1 MANKIKIWISR
12 LFTNGPTISF
22 SQRQRGGFWVG
33 NLFLYCLVNMFYL
46 RLNSG
51 NWIDSQYTHTSHNL
65 IGQLL
70 SPLNIFEYP
79 SYIIVAGVI
88 MALLCAVPILTAQL
102 YNFWHAI
109 PFVLAVYF
117 LGHNHVLCLC
127 VLVSCAAAGM
137 QPMRFKSKFIAA
149 ILCLLPEILYWI
161 IFSGNNPEQH
171 VLRWAVLYAP
181 WILAFLAGVVLIGTV
196 IAIGHFVRY
205 RPGVLTP
212 TFGIFLAGTVLLF
225 HFSIGMNERDFQADV
240 FRNSPDQLKVL
251 DSESIIIAVEKEL
264 AKILKKDPNY
274 NPETTRKILLLEWHE
289 AFSDVFLQDPDLP
302 TKQYYLSPAEERAA
316 NYVRSLANATK
327 QINTFKQLYPRDR
340 RVADALYYLAML
352 ADCKPDRRALL
363 NENLL
368 RFHFDLPSADS
379 QPLWNELLS
388 KFGKSSWSI
397 EARWRLAHLLAGTIP
412 QTPTES
418 FQFDQAQKLLLDA
431 QQLCEEQLSQQR
443 KPDDPTRN
451 GDSWLSEIFH
461 EPTQALSLEQLS
473 NLQMR
478 IARTLMLIDQE
489 NRTGHLAHDKR
500 LAQFVRLDR
509 RQPDYEKN
517 LQQLLQNSPQPDPL
531 IDNIELA
538 QAAQI
543 TDPEKKITLLTDL
556 TRRYP
561 DRDGGVQAMLE
572 LAQTLLEKSNRSE
585 HQGDRELLLSR
596 AQEYLQKIITLRPN
610 SLPAQFAQ
618 ELLRRSQQTE

>member
-1 MANKIKIWISR
+1 MAINIKKWISR
-12 LFTNGPTISF
+12 LFSNGPTIGF
-22 SQRQRGGFWVG
+22 PRRQRFFFWAG
-33 NLFLYCLVNMFYL
+33 NLVLYCLVNMFYL

-51 NWIDSQYTHTSHNL
+51 NWIDNHYTYTSHNL
-65 IGQLL
+65 IEQLL

-88 MALLCAVPILTAQL
+88 MALLCSVPILTAHL

-127 VLVSCAAAGM
+127 ILVSSAAAGM
-137 QPMRFKSKFIAA
+137 EPMRFKSKFVAA
-149 ILCLLPEILYWI
+149 ILCLLPEILYWV

-181 WILAFLAGVVLIGTV
+181 WILAFLACIVLIGTV
-196 IAIGHFVRY
+196 IAVGHFGRY

-212 TFGIFLAGTVLLF
+212 TFGIFLAGIVLLF

-240 FRNSPDQLKVL
+240 FRNSPAQLKVL
-251 DSESIIIAVEKEL
+251 NSESIVIAVEKEL

-274 NPETTRKILLLEWHE
+274 NPQTTRDILLLEWYE
-289 AFSDVFLQDPDLP
+289 AFSDDFLRDPELP

-327 QINTFKQLYPRDR
+327 QINTFKHLYPRDQ

-352 ADCKPDRRALL
+352 ADCQPDRRALL

-379 QPLWNELLS
+379 QPLWDELLS

-418 FQFDQAQKLLLDA
+418 FRFDQAQKLLLDA
-431 QQLCEEQLSQQR
+431 QTLCEERLLQR
-443 KPDDPTRN
+443 RKLADTSRIS
-451 GDSWLSEIFH
+451 DSWLGDIFQK
-461 EPTQALSLEQLS
+461 PPRALSLEQLS

-478 IARTLMLIDQE
+478 IAQTLMLIDQE
-489 NRTGHLAHDKR
+489 NRTGHLTHDKR
-500 LAQFVRLDR
+500 LAQFVRLDLR
-509 RQPDYEKN
+509 HPDYEKN
-517 LQQLLQNSPQPDPL
+517 LQLLLQNSPQPDPL

-538 QAAQI
+538 QARLI
-543 TDPEKKITLLTDL
+543 TDPDKKITLLTDL
-556 TRRYP
+556 TRRYQ

-572 LAQTLLEKSNRSE
+572 LAQTLLEKRNRSE

-596 AQEYLQKIITLRPN
+596 CQEYLQKIITLRPN
-610 SLPAQFAQ
+610 SLPAKFAH

>member
-1 MANKIKIWISR
+1 MSINIKNLINR

-22 SQRQRGGFWVG
+22 PQRQRMFFWVG

-51 NWIDSQYTHTSHNL
+51 YWIDDQYTHTSHSL
-65 IGQLL
+65 IEQLL

-79 SYIIVAGVI
+79 SYIIVAGII

-102 YNFWHAI
+102 YNFWYAL

-117 LGHNHVLCLC
+117 LGHNYVLSLC
-127 VLVSCAAAGM
+127 VLVSSAAAGM
-137 QPMRFKSKFIAA
+137 EFMRFKSKFIAA
-149 ILCLLPEILYWI
+149 ILCLLPEILYWV
-161 IFSGNNPEQH
+161 IFSGANPEQH

-181 WILAFLAGVVLIGTV
+181 WILAFLVGVVLIGTV
-196 IAIGHFVRY
+196 ITIGHFVRY

-240 FRNSPDQLKVL
+240 FRYSPAQLKAL
-251 DSESIIIAVEKEL
+251 DTESIMIAVEKEL
-264 AKILKKDPNY
+264 AEILRKDPNY
-274 NPETTRKILLLEWHE
+274 NTQFTKDGLLLEWHE
-289 AFSDVFLQDPDLP
+289 AFSDIFLQDPELP
-302 TKQYYLSPAEERAA
+302 AKQYYLNPAEERAA
-316 NYVRSLANATK
+316 AFVISRTK
-327 QINTFKQLYPRDR
+327 AIDQIRNFNQRYPNDQ
-340 RVADALYYLAML
+340 RVADALYYQAML
-352 ADCKPDRRALL
+352 TDCQTDRRALL

-368 RFHFDLPSADS
+368 RFHYDLPSSQS
-379 QPLWNELLS
+379 QPFWNELLS
-388 KFGKSSWSI
+388 KFDKSSWSI

-431 QQLCEEQLSQQR
+431 QQLCEEHLSQQR

-451 GDSWLSEIFH
+451 GKSWLSEIFR

-478 IARTLMLIDQE
+478 IAATLMLIDQE
-489 NRTGHLAHDKR
+489 NRTGHFAHDKR
-500 LAQFVRLDR
+500 LAQFVRLDL

-538 QAAQI
+538 QVAQI

-572 LAQTLLEKSNRSE
+572 LAQTLLEKRNRSE

-596 AQEYLQKIITLRPN
+596 CQEYLQKIITLRPN
-610 SLPAQFAQ
+610 SLPAKFAQ
-618 ELLRRSQQTE
+618 ERLRRSQQTD